1 MIFLPMPNV
10 PPLFELR
17 ELRYRMPLLSR
28 FRAFVYSIVS
38 LNSEAQACQKI
49 ERSTGATLVLT
60 LNYIP

>member
-28 FRAFVYSIVS
+28 FRALVYSIVS
-38 LNSEAQACQKI
+38 LNSEAQACQEI

>member
-1 MIFLPMPNV
+1 MILLPMPNV
-10 PPLFELR
+10 PPLF

-60 LNYIP
+60 LNYIT